1 MIANTSGTGIEFIS
15 FDSAASC
22 GATCTSL
29 SGNDLYNSSQLTTV
43 NIGGAVSLP
52 GMIFQAYWGEL
63 VLGGSGHIGA
73 VAAQTINM
81 SGAGT
86 IVFGT
91 TLSSGTST
99 WTITS
104 YQQLPAAP

>member
-1 MIANTSGTGIEFIS
+1 
-15 FDSAASC
+15 
-22 GATCTSL
+22 
-29 SGNDLYNSSQLTTV
+29 
-43 NIGGAVSLP
+43 
-52 GMIFQAYWGEL
+52 
-63 VLGGSGHIGA
+63 LGGSGHIGA